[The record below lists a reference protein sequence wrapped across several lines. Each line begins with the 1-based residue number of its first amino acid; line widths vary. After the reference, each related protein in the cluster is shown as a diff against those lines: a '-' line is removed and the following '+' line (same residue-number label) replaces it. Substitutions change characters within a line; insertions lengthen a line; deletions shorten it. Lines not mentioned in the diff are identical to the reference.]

1 MWVTL
6 YFFVHTAADAT
17 MFEDNLGSSSI
28 LERLSLLDRFAHFTI
43 IDTAVNISVVTEGQD
58 FLSAEDRDIESL
70 FFLCFSALLSEFP
83 TLES

>member
-28 LERLSLLDRFAHFTI
+28 L
-43 IDTAVNISVVTEGQD
+43 GGC
-58 FLSAEDRDIESL
+58 
-70 FFLCFSALLSEFP
+70 CFGVQSFIMTS
-83 TLES
+83 